1 MSHDAFDIAA
11 DETITCDGTWDV
23 RDAEPEADRSL
34 ATDVAKGSMVASI
47 ALGLMLGVVKAAPA
61 SEALDLLG
69 RGLSIGLFG
78 TVGLAMMVGVASLL
92 HHHSSAS

>member
-11 DETITCDGTWDV
+11 DETITCDGTWDL

-34 ATDVAKGSMVASI
+34 VSDAAKGSAVASI

-69 RGLSIGLFG
+69 RGLSIGLLG
-78 TVGLAMMVGVASLL
+78 TVGLAMMFGVASLVRR
-92 HHHSSAS
+92 HTS